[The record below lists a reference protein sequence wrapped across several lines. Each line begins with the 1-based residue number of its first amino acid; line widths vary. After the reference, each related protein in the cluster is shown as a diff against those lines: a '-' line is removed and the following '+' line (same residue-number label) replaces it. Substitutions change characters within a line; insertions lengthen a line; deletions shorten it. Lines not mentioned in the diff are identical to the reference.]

1 MNGQTDQDLLRAY
14 SERRSEAAFAE
25 LVQRHIDFAY
35 SAALRMVRDAHLAED
50 VTQCVFVALARNAS
64 QLADH
69 PILVGWLH
77 RTTQHLAA
85 NAVRSDV
92 RRRAREQEAATMN
105 ELVSAEPSALWDH
118 IAPHLDAALGELS
131 ETDRDAVLLRYFQ
144 GKSARAIAE
153 TLGTSEEAA
162 QKRVNRAVERLREC
176 FSKRSVTVGASSL
189 AAVLTAN
196 AVQAAPSGLAAAI
209 STTAALGATAFA
221 GAAAT
226 TKAIAM
232 TTLQK
237 IALSATIAAA
247 VGTPILLQHQANQ
260 SLQDNL
266 TAQTIQVSE
275 LKAENER
282 LSNLLA
288 QAAGDTR
295 SDDQSTE
302 LVRLR
307 GQVSQLRAE
316 QTESAKLREENNR
329 LRAAQ
334 IQRPVSPA
342 GTLTAENTFPRETW
356 AFAGYANPEATL
368 LSTAWAALSG
378 QLETFLNSQT
388 PDEQSRNQ
396 QNWQG
401 KNESEIRDGLIKEF
415 GRTKA
420 IRILNKEPLSENEI
434 VLTLLIEQDDG
445 RSETPRMKV
454 QRIGNDWKM
463 AGPYRLP
470 ERQSP

>member
-14 SERRSEAAFAE
+14 SERRSETAFAE
-25 LVQRHIDFAY
+25 LVRRHIDFVY

-50 VTQCVFVALARNAS
+50 VTQCVFVALAKHAS
-64 QLADH
+64 QLAEH
-69 PILVGWLH
+69 PVLGGWLH

-92 RRRAREQEAATMN
+92 RRRVREQEAAAMN
-105 ELVSAEPSALWDH
+105 ETLSTEHAALWDH
-118 IAPHLDAALGELS
+118 IAPHLDAALSELS
-131 ETDRDAVLLRYFQ
+131 ETDRDALLLRYFQ
-144 GKSARAIAE
+144 GKSARAIAQ

-162 QKRVNRAVERLREC
+162 QKRVNRAIERLREC
-176 FSKRSVTVGASSL
+176 FSKRSITVGASSL
-189 AAVLTAN
+189 AAVLTTN
-196 AVQAAPSGLAAAI
+196 AVQAAPGGLAAAI
-209 STTAALGATAFA
+209 STTAALSGTAFA

-237 IALSATIAAA
+237 TLLSATIAAA
-247 VGTPILLQHQANQ
+247 VGTPIYFQHQSNR
-260 SLQDNL
+260 SLQENL
-266 TAQTIQVSE
+266 AAQTLQVTE
-275 LKAENER
+275 LKTENER

-288 QAAGDTR
+288 QTARDAQA
-295 SDDQSTE
+295 DDQSTE

-316 QTESAKLREENNR
+316 QTESAKLREENSR

-334 IQRPVSPA
+334 IQRPVPSA

-368 LSTAWAALSG
+368 LSTAWAALGG
-378 QLETFLNSQT
+378 QIETFLNGMS

-396 QNWQG
+396 QNWHG
-401 KNESEIRDGLIKEF
+401 KNEAEIRDGLIKEF